1 MTERKEN
8 TPYEP
13 VIADYS
19 ISVGRSQAKG
29 VNSMGSIG
37 IGIIYNGCIEEWEGI
52 NAAEILT
59 DPLIFFKKI
68 SFYHT
73 IIFLISPKFKI
84 IETGKYLWTKCPIF
98 STVFSLTIRER

>member
-1 MTERKEN
+1 MTERREN

-68 SFYHT
+68 SDCQKRSAKAGF
-73 IIFLISPKFKI
+73 F
-84 IETGKYLWTKCPIF
+84 
-98 STVFSLTIRER
+98 